1 MAASVLI
8 AGAGPSGLIL
18 ALILAKSGVSVR
30 LIDKELTH
38 RVGSKGSGIQARTL
52 ELYAHLGI
60 YDSLRAIGEHIPDIA
75 VYEPGKTVPAKYV
88 RLSQIA
94 EATPGTPYP
103 NSLNIPQDHHEAV
116 LRTHLSALGVEVE
129 LGTELRAFD
138 HTSSKYHVLATIVKH
153 QADGSEVVEEGKY
166 EWLVGTDGAHS
177 IVRKALGL
185 SFLGETQEDAE
196 MAVGDIEVHGVDPK
210 FWHMW
215 SAPPR
220 TIVLR
225 SSHPAS
231 NVFML
236 AYIGIQGDIAP
247 TGLTRD
253 EFLNAFY
260 EVTKLKREDVTF
272 GEATW
277 MSRYRPNIRMV
288 DRMRVGRVFVAGDA
302 AHCHS
307 PAGGQGLNSSV
318 ADVANLAWKLALV
331 QKRLAPES
339 LLDTYGEE
347 RLRVIA
353 QMLRLT
359 TELYGHTMSS
369 FGTKQQI
376 ASEAPADPELAA
388 GTAGRDGPA
397 QMSVAR
403 SGRELTMLG
412 VNYHG
417 SSIISSEANTV
428 TTTTEAYAKP
438 ETLSAKPAYRAPDA
452 PGLLHVVRGG
462 DGDGTGE
469 TSLFGVFDGVKHTV
483 LVFAPAHSESDA
495 SDIVAFLGKLPA
507 AAETIQSVRVLPA
520 GTGIGAGAG
529 ASAGFDLVLEDAQ
542 GHAYKEYNVDVN
554 AGKTTIVVVRPDGVV
569 GAVEGSVEGLERYFG
584 RIFVGF

>member
-52 ELYAHLGI
+52 ELYAQLGI

-88 RLSQIA
+88 RLSPIV

-138 HTSSKYHVLATIVKH
+138 HTASRDYVLATLVKH

-210 FWHMW
+210 RRQFWHMW

-236 AYIGIQGDIAP
+236 AYIGIQGDISP

-253 EFLNAFY
+253 EFLKAFY
-260 EVTKLKREDVTF
+260 EVTKLKREDVAF

-359 TELYGHTMSS
+359 TELYGHTMNS

-376 ASEAPADPELAA
+376 ASEAPADPELA
-388 GTAGRDGPA
+388 TAGGDGPA

-417 SSIISSEANTV
+417 SSIISSEATAA
-428 TTTTEAYAKP
+428 TTEAYAKP

-452 PGLLHVVRGG
+452 PGLL
-462 DGDGTGE
+462 DGAGNANN
-469 TSLFGVFDGVKHTV
+469 LFGVFDGVRHTV
-483 LVFAPAHSESDA
+483 LVFAPARSESDV
-495 SDIVAFLGKLPA
+495 SDIVAFLGRLPG
-507 AAETIQSVRVLPA
+507 AAETIRSVRVLPA
-520 GTGIGAGAG
+520 GLGTGT
-529 ASAGFDLVLEDAQ
+529 STGFDLVLEDAQ

-554 AGKTTIVVVRPDGVV
+554 ADKPTVVVVRPDGVV
-569 GAVEGSVEGLERYFG
+569 GAVEGSVQGLERYFG